1 MRYPIAVLTLIVV
14 LFAALSACEKQ
25 LEEMCIKTA
34 QGNGLPADSARRACE
49 RF

>member
-1 MRYPIAVLTLIVV
+1 MRFPIAVLTLITLIFVG
-14 LFAALSACEKQ
+14 FSACEKQ